1 MIAIK
6 GKSESRKFSKDR
18 DQLHF
23 DRDQGEIR
31 EEVRE
36 LEIFER
42 SGSITIPDRD
52 QGDVRG
58 EIFFK

>member
-6 GKSESRKFSKDR
+6 GKSESEIFSKDR

-36 LEIFER
+36 LEISER
-42 SGSITIPDRD
+42 SRSITIPDRD
-52 QGDVRG
+52 QGVVR
-58 EIFFK
+58 EEKNFK